1 MIVFYV
7 SLTVVIVFEYAI
19 NPWYLF
25 TTGTAEHYLAFS
37 IAVSVIVL
45 GFTVYSFL
53 RLLKL
58 IKEHRPNIL
67 GNVS

>member
-1 MIVFYV
+1 M
-7 SLTVVIVFEYAI
+7 FEYGI
-19 NPWYLF
+19 NPWHLIK
-25 TTGTAEHYLAFS
+25 TGKAEYYLAFS
-37 IAVSVIVL
+37 ITVSVIVL

>member
-7 SLTVVIVFEYAI
+7 SLTLVIIFEYWV
-19 NPWYLF
+19 NPWHLIW
-25 TTGTAEHYLAFS
+25 TAKAEHYFVFS
-37 IAVSVIVL
+37 IVVSVIVL
-45 GFTVYSFL
+45 GFTIYSFY

-58 IKEHRPNIL
+58 IKEHRNDVL